1 MGEDIINEKPKL
13 KPMCRLTKEQIDQK
27 KMFIDNYIQSSNAST
42 GSLMDANAN
51 VAVKTVATLGAEVY
65 KDMCIQINRST
76 MKDYITKYFDKET
89 ADEYIDLLEE
99 HTLYKH
105 DETCFAPGVPYCVA
119 ISMYPFLEH
128 GMTTLGGES
137 KAPKHLE
144 SFCGSFINL
153 CFAVSSQFAGAVA
166 TVEWLMYFDH
176 FARKDYGEDYL
187 NTHKDSIIAKFQHT
201 VYSLNQPAAARGYQ
215 CVRENTQLWTPEGFK
230 FLSELKE
237 GDECYTWNNG
247 KFRKSKIKKL
257 NVYDYDGELIQF
269 KGRSFQ
275 ETVTPN
281 HRVFYKVPNTQNK
294 YNLREA
300 KDLVGHS
307 KLSIPICSD
316 NDFEDFPI
324 DDSLLRCCT
333 FALTDGAFGLNEDGT
348 PTSLRYCMSPNR
360 TGLAILK
367 EDLEKLGIGYT
378 ESNCGSNMY
387 GEVHIVS
394 IPSVEAQMIE
404 RPLKHTKKE
413 IPFFFKML
421 SQRQAN
427 IVLDAW
433 ARTDGQFVKE
443 SEAKYLQ
450 CDSMEIA
457 EALQEVVLL
466 AGYGSEIISRK
477 CRRITNPEEFTET
490 IYVHVLARD
499 AKRVSEYNTI
509 HYKGK
514 VWCPTTDDGVV
525 VFREENMMP
534 YISGNSIFWNISVF
548 DKYYFDAIFGNFYFP
563 DGSQPN
569 YESLRKLQYF
579 FMEWFTEERTKSLL
593 TFPVLTESSL
603 NNEDGTPKDLEF
615 AEKMAEF
622 RANGLSFFSYND
634 TNASALSSCCLE
646 GNEKLKF
653 TINGKTVEK
662 SIKDFVQSYISDEN
676 GEIKL
681 DEDIYVESFN
691 TKTKEKEQSKVSGV
705 LSKHY
710 YGKLYKFVVNDNVI
724 TVTPDH
730 PFTVLDKETNNLV
743 TIDAKAVYDN
753 MNRYLI
759 PCEV

>member
-1 MGEDIINEKPKL
+1 MGEDIISEKPKL

-51 VAVKTVATLGAEVY
+51 VSVKTVATLGAEVY
-65 KDMCIQINRST
+65 KDMCIQVNRST
-76 MKDYITKYFDKET
+76 MKDYIEKFFDRKT
-89 ADEYIDLLEE
+89 ADEYIELLED

-215 CVRENTQLWTPEGFK
+215 
-230 FLSELKE
+230 
-237 GDECYTWNNG
+237 
-247 KFRKSKIKKL
+247 
-257 NVYDYDGELIQF
+257 
-269 KGRSFQ
+269 
-275 ETVTPN
+275 
-281 HRVFYKVPNTQNK
+281 
-294 YNLREA
+294 
-300 KDLVGHS
+300 
-307 KLSIPICSD
+307 
-316 NDFEDFPI
+316 
-324 DDSLLRCCT
+324 
-333 FALTDGAFGLNEDGT
+333 
-348 PTSLRYCMSPNR
+348 
-360 TGLAILK
+360 
-367 EDLEKLGIGYT
+367 
-378 ESNCGSNMY
+378 
-387 GEVHIVS
+387 
-394 IPSVEAQMIE
+394 
-404 RPLKHTKKE
+404 
-413 IPFFFKML
+413 
-421 SQRQAN
+421 
-427 IVLDAW
+427 
-433 ARTDGQFVKE
+433 
-443 SEAKYLQ
+443 
-450 CDSMEIA
+450 
-457 EALQEVVLL
+457 
-466 AGYGSEIISRK
+466 
-477 CRRITNPEEFTET
+477 
-490 IYVHVLARD
+490 
-499 AKRVSEYNTI
+499 
-509 HYKGK
+509 
-514 VWCPTTDDGVV
+514 
-525 VFREENMMP
+525 
-534 YISGNSIFWNISVF
+534 SIFWNISVF